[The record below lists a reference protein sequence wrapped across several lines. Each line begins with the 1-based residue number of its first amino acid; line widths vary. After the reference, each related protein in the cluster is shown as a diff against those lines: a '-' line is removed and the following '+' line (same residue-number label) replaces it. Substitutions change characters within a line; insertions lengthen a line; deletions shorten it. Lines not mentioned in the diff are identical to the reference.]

1 MITKIARRVGWV
13 AVLGCLMLWAACGS
27 SEGPQKKE
35 EGQKKD
41 GRIYLRNKL
50 TATVKVSYLNE
61 EEGQI
66 DTTVEPGEEKDISQ
80 HVLEGGTK
88 VVVYARAL
96 VNNDA
101 SVVIPITVDGPIL
114 IRITE
119 LGSWGGGGLR
129 YELQ

>member
-1 MITKIARRVGWV
+1 MITRITRHFSWA
-13 AVLGCLMLWAACGS
+13 AVLACLMFWAACGS
-27 SEGPQKKE
+27 SDGPQKKE

-41 GRIYLRNKL
+41 GRISLRNEL
-50 TATVKVSYLNE
+50 DVTVEVSYLHE

-80 HVLEGGTK
+80 HVLEGGTE
-88 VVVYARAL
+88 VVVHARAM

-101 SVVIPITVDGPIL
+101 SAEIPITVDGPVL
-114 IRITE
+114 IRIIE